1 MFLSARISL
10 RDNLSRIFTLQKSLK
25 MLKLLSSS
33 ETKVCF
39 RYLNFYPDF
48 FRHLEECLDRKA
60 KVNFKTYDISKRET
74 NNYNIHIAQ
83 YLKK

>member
-1 MFLSARISL
+1 MISFL
-10 RDNLSRIFTLQKSLK
+10 
-25 MLKLLSSS
+25 
-33 ETKVCF
+33 

-74 NNYNIHIAQ
+74 NNCNIHIAQ
-83 YLKK
+83 YLKKYRQSDNETNYNMRNKFPQK